1 MEERPIKVTTTEAR
15 QGVTGHGVRY
25 VLWYGL
31 AGAVIVLAIIYLAFL
46 S

>member
-1 MEERPIKVTTTEAR
+1 MEEKPITVTTTEAR

-25 VLWYGL
+25 VLRYGL

-46 S
+46 R